1 MTMFVTGQRDEN
13 GIRWSDMAAEQPKDP
28 QSFFWHK
35 GINLFKN
42 AFVWFNSAF
51 GRFPQS
57 VVSGGDEE
65 ASRGRRGCGSDW
77 EAWC

>member
-13 GIRWSDMAAEQPKDP
+13 GFRWSDMAAEQPKDP

-35 GINLFKN
+35 GKNFFLN
-42 AFVWFNSAF
+42 AFC
-51 GRFPQS
+51 RFPQS
-57 VVSGGDEE
+57 LVSGGDEE